1 MKILVAI
8 DQSGYSQKA
17 LEHAVAAALKDKA
30 ELFIVSVD
38 EQHYEYAEFAVGV
51 DIEDKFTAIARAIV
65 DKAVDFAKSKGLVAH
80 GELIKAVSAAG
91 AIIDL
96 AKAKE
101 IDLIVVGSR
110 GRGAIERFLLGSVAT
125 RIVTHAACSVLV
137 VR

>member
-17 LEHAVAAALKDKA
+17 LESAVAKALTEKA

-38 EQHYEYAEFAVGV
+38 EQLYEYAEFAVGV
-51 DIEDKFTAIARAIV
+51 DIEEKFTAIAREVV
-65 DKAVDFAKSKGLVAH
+65 DKAVAFAKGKGVASH
-80 GELIKAVSAAG
+80 GELLKSHSAAG
-91 AIIDL
+91 AVIDF
-96 AKAKE
+96 AKE
-101 IDLIVVGSR
+101 KGIDLIVVGSR

-125 RIVTHAACSVLV
+125 KIVTHAPCSVLV